1 MFYDRVKIKC
11 KAGNGGEGCV
21 SFLREKFA
29 PNGGPDGGDGGNGGN
44 IVFKT
49 SPNVTN
55 LADFRYTCVFRAKN
69 GEPGGKKNKTGK
81 SAPDTVILVPVGT
94 VIKNAETDKVVADLN
109 EPNMEIV
116 LLHGG
121 VGGKGNTRYATPTRQ
136 APRFSG
142 KGGITQEYNL
152 ILELKTIADVGLI
165 GYPNVGKSSL
175 LATIS
180 NAKPKIANY
189 HFTTLA
195 PNVGVVKAYDTTFVM
210 ADIPGL
216 IEGASEGAG
225 LGHYFLRHI
234 ERTRLL
240 VHVVDISGSEGRDP
254 YLDYETINNELKK
267 YSEKVANIPQIIALN
282 KSDLVVDESVIQ
294 DFKNKVKGVP
304 IFVISAVA
312 YLGINE
318 LLKEIVDKL
327 KTIPKPESLQ
337 VEEKLKSLA
346 NIKEYTINQ
355 TDEGYFEVSGP
366 LIDSI
371 AFGVVLDEVA
381 SMAYFQKRLKDE
393 GIIDKLKS
401 MGLKEGDTVKMCD
414 LEFEYTE

>member
-366 LIDSI
+366 LIDCI

-414 LEFEYTE
+414 LEFE

>member
-1 MFYDRVKIKC
+1 M
-11 KAGNGGEGCV
+11 
-21 SFLREKFA
+21 
-29 PNGGPDGGDGGNGGN
+29 
-44 IVFKT
+44 
-49 SPNVTN
+49 
-55 LADFRYTCVFRAKN
+55 
-69 GEPGGKKNKTGK
+69 
-81 SAPDTVILVPVGT
+81 VPVGT

-254 YLDYETINNELKK
+254 YLDYETINHELKK

-346 NIKEYTINQ
+346 NIKEYTINL

>member
-294 DFKNKVKGVP
+294 NFKNKVKGVP

>member
-1 MFYDRVKIKC
+1 M
-11 KAGNGGEGCV
+11 
-21 SFLREKFA
+21 
-29 PNGGPDGGDGGNGGN
+29 
-44 IVFKT
+44 
-49 SPNVTN
+49 
-55 LADFRYTCVFRAKN
+55 
-69 GEPGGKKNKTGK
+69 
-81 SAPDTVILVPVGT
+81 VPVGT

>member
-254 YLDYETINNELKK
+254 YLDYETINHELKK

-346 NIKEYTINQ
+346 NIKEYTINL

>member
-1 MFYDRVKIKC
+1 MFFDRVKIRC
-11 KAGNGGEGCV
+11 KAGNGGEGAV
-21 SFLREKFA
+21 SFIREKFA
-29 PNGGPDGGDGGNGGN
+29 PNGGPDGGDGGSGGN

-55 LADFRYTCVFRAKN
+55 LASFRYTCLFRAKN
-69 GEPGGKKNKTGK
+69 GDNGGKYYKTGK
-81 SAPDTVILVPVGT
+81 SAPDIVIEVPVGT
-94 VIKNAETDKVVADLN
+94 VIKNSDTDKVVADLN
-109 EPNMEIV
+109 ESNMEMI

-121 VGGKGNTRYATPTRQ
+121 IGGKGNTRFATSTRQ

-175 LATIS
+175 LAAIS

-195 PNVGVVKAYDTTFVM
+195 PNVGVVNAFDSTFVM

-240 VHVVDISGSEGRDP
+240 VHVVDISGSEERSP
-254 YLDYETINNELKK
+254 LNDYETINKELAN
-267 YSEKVANIPQIIALN
+267 YSEKVSSTPQIVALN
-282 KSDLVVDESVIQ
+282 KVDLLEDKSEIEK
-294 DFKNKVKGVP
+294 FEKAINKKVFP
-304 IFVISAVA
+304 ISAVA
-312 YLGINE
+312 YMGIND
-318 LLKEIVDKL
+318 LLKEIVEKL
-327 KTIPKPESLQ
+327 KTIPKPEQIS
-337 VEEKLKSLA
+337 VEEKLNSLA
-346 NIKEYTINQ
+346 NIKEYSVNVLE
-355 TDEGYFEVSGP
+355 DGYFEVTGA
-366 LIDSI
+366 LVDNI
-371 AFGVVLDEVA
+371 AFGVVTDDA
-381 SMAYFQKRLKDE
+381 SSMAYFQKRIKDE
-393 GIIDKLKS
+393 GIIEKLKS
-401 MGLKEGDTVKMCD
+401 MGMKEGDTVKMCN